1 MVHSLKKIGDRMV
14 RVFYLIENGSHRFDH
29 RARREISTMKKPK
42 EYMAPGKPVVAD
54 PLKETMVTGGDVCQ
68 YVDGDDPRGLAEQV
82 HRLAADAKLRV
93 TLEKAGLKRVQDV
106 LSWPHQAPNL
116 LQIYEELF
124 PGQNEWGTY
133 SASA

>member
-1 MVHSLKKIGDRMV
+1 MVHSLKNIGDRMV
-14 RVFYLIENGSHRFDH
+14 RVLYLSEHESYRFDH
-29 RARREISTMKKPK
+29 RARREASTMNKP
-42 EYMAPGKPVVAD
+42 
-54 PLKETMVTGGDVCQ
+54 KETMVTGGDVCQ

-93 TLEKAGLKRVQDV
+93 KLGKAGMKRVQDG
-106 LSWPHQAPNL
+106 LIWPHQEPNL

-124 PGQNEWGTY
+124 PGQTEWGTY